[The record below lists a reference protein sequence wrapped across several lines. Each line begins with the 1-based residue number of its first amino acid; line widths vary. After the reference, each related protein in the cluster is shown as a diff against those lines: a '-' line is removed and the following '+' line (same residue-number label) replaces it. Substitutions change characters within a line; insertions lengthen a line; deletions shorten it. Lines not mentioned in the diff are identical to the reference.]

1 MKLFT
6 GWVMSAGLVLAA
18 ASANAQTAA
27 PTEAGNARYQA
38 ASDVGGPYAAMPP
51 EAPGP
56 GYGPRLLPGR
66 EVYTVVRDNGF
77 SPLGIPQQRG
87 FFYTIA
93 VMDRGGEDGRLVIDA
108 RDGRIVRFVPAYRL
122 GLNYDEGLQP
132 AYGPGA
138 LPPVNRV
145 RGVPRPPASVPH
157 VASRTPSVPLPRA
170 MPPRAGEPPVAA
182 KCPSPIRSP
191 IPRRRRNRWRCR
203 PSLPR
208 PSPPSCQNL
217 RKTPHPRR
225 STPNPCRRSSR
236 PRRCRRCKGWNDA
249 ANVIGHKKK
258 RPGCPGRFRVFR

>member
-1 MKLFT
+1 MKLMLGTKERKRSGAFGQASSKVREQRAMKLFT

-18 ASANAQTAA
+18 TSANAQTVA
-27 PTEAGNARYQA
+27 PTEAGNAGYQA
-38 ASDVGGPYAAMPP
+38 VSDVGAPYAAMPP
-51 EAPGP
+51 EAAAPGS
-56 GYGPRLLPGR
+56 GPRLLPEP
-66 EVYTVVRDNGF
+66 EVYTVVRENGF

-108 RDGRIVRFVPAYRL
+108 RDGRIVRFVPAYRV

-138 LPPVNRV
+138 LPPVSQA

-182 KCPSPIRSP
+182 KPDAGPASQSMAMQAKPAEAKPAELSKSPQNTAPAP
-191 IPRRRRNRWRCR
+191 I
-203 PSLPR
+203 
-208 PSPPSCQNL
+208 
-217 RKTPHPRR
+217 
-225 STPNPCRRSSR
+225 
-236 PRRCRRCKGWNDA
+236 DA
-249 ANVIGHKKK
+249 KPAPQIQPTQEMPKVQGLE
-258 RPGCPGRFRVFR
+258 